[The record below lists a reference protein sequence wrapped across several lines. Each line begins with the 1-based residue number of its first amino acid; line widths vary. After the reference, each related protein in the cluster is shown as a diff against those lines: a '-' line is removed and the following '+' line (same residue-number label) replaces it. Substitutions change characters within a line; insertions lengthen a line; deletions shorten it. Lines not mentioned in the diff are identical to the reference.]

1 MSTGI
6 PGRIARF
13 RAGRLYGPFVYLA
26 VGGVAFVVDLGLLIV
41 CRDVLGWPLSGASAT
56 SFWAGLLVSYV
67 MQRFLTFRHQ
77 RSDWHSLWKYAVLVA
92 VNSLATVLI
101 IELFDRIGA
110 GYIVGKFV
118 STALTTLW
126 NYAAYRFWVF
136 ADRSAGAP
144 VASDAET
151 PGADGDVAPGARP
164 AEPTAG

>member
-1 MSTGI
+1 MSTGV

-101 IELFDRIGA
+101 IELFDRIGV

-136 ADRSAGAP
+136 ADRSAEAP
-144 VASDAET
+144 GTSDA
-151 PGADGDVAPGARP
+151 GADAADDAAAPGVR
-164 AEPTAG
+164 PTAG

>member
-6 PGRIARF
+6 PGRVARF

-26 VGGVAFVVDLGLLIV
+26 VGGVAFVVDLGLLII
-41 CRDVLGWPLSGASAT
+41 CRDLLGWPLSAASAT
-56 SFWAGLLVSYV
+56 SFWAGLIVSYV

-92 VNSLATVLI
+92 VNSIATVLI

-136 ADRSAGAP
+136 ADRSVVAPDASGSGAS
-144 VASDAET
+144 A
-151 PGADGDVAPGARP
+151 ADGDSAPGARP